1 MTPLASLLL
10 VLLGLGAGMLGAM
23 AGIGGGI
30 LIVPTLVIFFHV
42 PLPMAIG
49 TSLVAVIAT
58 STATSSVHLERH
70 RTDARLGIT
79 LELATTIGAAIAAVI
94 AQRIN
99 RTALALLFVG
109 FLSYSAIALLRRAWN
124 SRSQPQ
130 EDEPSAYQIHRY
142 PAGLGVAAI
151 AGAMSGLLGIGG
163 GPIMVPAM
171 YLVMGVPLRI
181 AAATSNFMIG
191 ATALSSAFI
200 YYGHGNIRLD
210 VSGPLLTG
218 VFLGSFAGAY
228 LAPRVR
234 VRFIQLLLV
243 AVMIYLA
250 VQMLFRVMEGKV
262 S

>member
-1 MTPLASLLL
+1 MTPVSSLLL
-10 VLLGLGAGMLGAM
+10 VLLGLGAGVLGAM

-30 LIVPTLVIFFHV
+30 LIVPTLVIFFNV

-79 LELATTIGAAIAAVI
+79 LELATTIGAAVAGII

-99 RTALALLFVG
+99 RTALAILFVG
-109 FLSYSAIALLRRAWN
+109 FLSYSAVTLLRRAWN

-130 EDEPSAYQIHRY
+130 QDEPTTYQVRRY

-163 GPIMVPAM
+163 GP
-171 YLVMGVPLRI
+171 
-181 AAATSNFMIG
+181 
-191 ATALSSAFI
+191 
-200 YYGHGNIRLD
+200 
-210 VSGPLLTG
+210 
-218 VFLGSFAGAY
+218 
-228 LAPRVR
+228 
-234 VRFIQLLLV
+234 
-243 AVMIYLA
+243 
-250 VQMLFRVMEGKV
+250 
-262 S
+262 

>member
-1 MTPLASLLL
+1 MTPIATLLL
-10 VLLGLGAGMLGAM
+10 VLLGSAAGLLGAM

-30 LIVPTLVIFFHV
+30 LIVPTLVIFFNV

-79 LELATTIGAAIAAVI
+79 LELATTVGAAIAAVL

-99 RTALALLFVG
+99 RTALALLFVA
-109 FLSYSAIALLRRAWN
+109 FLAYSAGALLRRVWTARN
-124 SRSQPQ
+124 QVQ
-130 EDEPSAYQIHRY
+130 QDEPTAYQVRRY
-142 PAGLGVAAI
+142 PAGMAVALI
-151 AGAMSGLLGIGG
+151 AGGMSGLLGIGG
-163 GPIMVPAM
+163 GPILVPAM
-171 YLVMGVPLRI
+171 YLLMGVPLRV

-210 VSGPLLTG
+210 ISGPLLTG
-218 VFLGSFAGAY
+218 VFLGSFAGAH

-234 VRFIQLLLV
+234 IRYIQLLLV
-243 AVMIYLA
+243 GVMTYLA
-250 VQMLFRVMEGKV
+250 VQMLIRVLEGKV
-262 S
+262 R